1 MSPPRLLQ
9 EPDPRASQALVR
21 VAAAVGVQIRDA
33 RLTRRW
39 TVRELASSARVDQS
53 ELAHLESGRVRSL
66 GPYARVATALG
77 LRLEVDLVDPR
88 RKAGAVR
95 FEDVVHSAMGDVQA
109 GQFAGHRLPTA
120 IDEPFQHFQFA
131 GRADVLAW
139 SLEHRSLVHIESRT
153 RFPNLQDVA
162 GSYNAKRS
170 YLAPVI
176 AQRIGLSGGFRS
188 VTHAMVGLWS
198 SEVLHAVRLR
208 TATFRAL
215 CPESIDA
222 FTSWWEGTPLGAG
235 TSSAF
240 VLFDPVP
247 RSPAR
252 RFVDLDAAIRVDARY
267 RGYAEAAA
275 ALADKRQ

>member
-1 MSPPRLLQ
+1 MSPPRILQ
-9 EPDPRASQALVR
+9 EPDPRASQVLVR

-33 RLTRRW
+33 RLGRRW
-39 TVRELASSARVDQS
+39 TMRELASRAGVDAS
-53 ELAHLESGRVRSL
+53 EVAHLESGRVGSL
-66 GPYARVATALG
+66 GAYARVGTALG

-88 RKAGAVR
+88 RRAGAVR
-95 FEDVVHSAMGDVQA
+95 FEDIVHSAMGDVQA
-109 GQFAGHRLPTA
+109 GQFAGHGFPTA

-139 SLEHRSLVHIESRT
+139 SLEHRSLLHIENRT

-176 AQRIGLSGGFRS
+176 AQRIGLGGGFRS

-198 SEVLHAVRLR
+198 SEVLHSVRIR

-215 CPESIDA
+215 CPDPIEA
-222 FTSWWEGTPLGAG
+222 FASWWDGNPPRTGT
-235 TSSAF
+235 TSAF
-240 VLFDPVP
+240 VLFDPIA
-247 RSPAR
+247 RSRAR
-252 RFVDLDAAIRVDARY
+252 RYVELDAALRVEARY